1 MGNRHRIILIL
12 VIIIFLTGC
21 QSYTIVN
28 EDSINYPI
36 INPMPEGYQVA
47 IHLFYPQ
54 KHYDI
59 LKEEVRIVNL
69 ENKKLETVVIE
80 ELLKGTQKSEFRNII
95 PNGVKVLS
103 VYLQDD
109 IAYVNFN
116 KALIKEDLDESEEAF
131 IIYSIVN
138 SLTTIE
144 NIDKVQIL
152 IEGEKREKLN
162 RYKINEPIEF
172 SNLIVEM
179 SYISPIDIVKEY
191 YDALVKRD
199 YRKML
204 EMESLQAINE
214 TKYNLFASY
223 YETKELG
230 LAYCEVD
237 NAEIVKY
244 DDEIILLYELNLYYS
259 DGRAVKS
266 GIMEMNMKYE
276 NNKFVITKITNHKQ
290 TE

>member
-21 QSYTIVN
+21 QSYTLVN

>member
-116 KALIKEDLDESEEAF
+116 KALIKEDLDESEEAL

-138 SLTTIE
+138 SLTKIE

>member
-138 SLTTIE
+138 SLTKIE

>member
-116 KALIKEDLDESEEAF
+116 KALIKEDLDESEEAL